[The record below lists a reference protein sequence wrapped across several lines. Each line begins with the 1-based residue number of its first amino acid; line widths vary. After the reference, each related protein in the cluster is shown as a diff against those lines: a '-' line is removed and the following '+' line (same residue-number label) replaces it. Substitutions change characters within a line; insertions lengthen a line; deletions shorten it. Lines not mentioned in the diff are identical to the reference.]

1 MRIGTHSE
9 SEQDVLL
16 VFNLFHIPHTDGIV
30 YLRENSICF
39 HRQNLPTLPLL
50 GDVWPIANIA
60 NGSNLSI

>member
-1 MRIGTHSE
+1 MIIGMQPE
-9 SEQDVLL
+9 SEQDVLIQ
-16 VFNLFHIPHTDGIV
+16 LFFQIPHTYGIV

-39 HRQNLPTLPLL
+39 HRQNFPTLPLL